1 MGTEYDELGPLG
13 RDLAIWEIH
22 LRSTGKSTHTIKS
35 YVQGVRALAGFLT
48 DQGLPLDPE
57 QITTRHLRAFQAHLL
72 LPQDQGGAGKRTSTV
87 CTRHDALKLF
97 FSFLEEEDDL
107 PNPMRRVQRP
117 AEQEVTIQPLTE
129 DQLAALIDSCR
140 GKDFYDRRDMAII
153 RMWVST
159 PARLSEIALLRVV
172 GADGEPDVDPLAGMI
187 YVMGKGRR
195 PRQMA
200 LSPKACKAA
209 IRYEKVREQHP
220 NARSPFYWLSHK
232 KERFT
237 QSGIRQMI
245 ARRPR
250 GRDRPRPPTPVPP
263 HLRDDVPR
271 SRRHRERADA
281 PGRMAVAQ
289 GHGALHQDDG
299 RRPLGSRST
308 RAQHRRPR
316 LI

>member
-1 MGTEYDELGPLG
+1 MGTEYRELGPLG

-22 LRSTGKSTHTIKS
+22 LRSTGRSTHTIKS

-48 DQGLPLDPE
+48 NQGLPLDPDE
-57 QITTRHLRAFQAHLL
+57 ITTRHLRAFQAHLL
-72 LPQDQGGAGKRTSTV
+72 LPEDQGGAGKRTSTV

-97 FSFLEEEDDL
+97 FAFLEEEDDL
-107 PNPMRRVQRP
+107 PNPMRGVQRP
-117 AEQEVTIQPLTE
+117 AEEEVTIQPLTE
-129 DQLAALIDSCR
+129 AQLAALIDTCR

-159 PARLSEIALLRVV
+159 PARLSEIAMLRVV
-172 GADGEPDVDPLAGMI
+172 GHDGEPDVDPLAGMI

-209 IRYEKVREQHP
+209 IRYEKVRERNP

-237 QSGIRQMI
+237 QSGIQQMI
-245 ARRPR
+245 ARRAREAGIGHVHPHQFR
-250 GRDRPRPPTPVPP
+250 

-271 SRRHRERADA
+271 QRRHRERADA
-281 PGRMAVAQ
+281 PGWLALPQ
-289 GHGALHQDDG
+289 DHGALHQDHR
-299 RRPLGSRST
+299 RRPLRPRSA
-308 RAQHRRPR
+308 RAEHRRPR